1 MCSITLCFN
10 STQFR
15 FSFKAWFDEARA
27 DNAAHSYGAEC
38 GAMGN
43 CDHTTGKCVCRDG
56 WTGAACER
64 LECSQDCSG
73 NGECL
78 PMYRLAQLRQ
88 NNGEPDPTVYGS
100 TDLVRPFG
108 TSVYASPE
116 TWDFDMM
123 YGCLC
128 DSGGRGGGGDTDGFY
143 GGANRLRVG
152 TRGYVSGVYT
162 DNSKLSGWGGYT
174 CSKRE

>member
-1 MCSITLCFN
+1 
-10 STQFR
+10 
-15 FSFKAWFDEARA
+15 
-27 DNAAHSYGAEC
+27 
-38 GAMGN
+38 MGN
-43 CDHTTGKCVCRDG
+43 CDHATGKCACREG

-88 NNGEPDPTVYGS
+88 DNGEPDPTVYGS

-128 DSGGRGGGGDTDGFY
+128 DSGGRGGAGDTDGLY
-143 GGANRLRVG
+143 GGANRPRAG
-152 TRGYVSGVYT
+152 TRGYVSGLYT
-162 DNSKLSGWGGYT
+162 DNSRLSGWGGYT

>member
-1 MCSITLCFN
+1 VTCSGKGACNNATGGCTCHPDFYGGDCSLRN
-10 STQFR
+10 Q
-15 FSFKAWFDEARA
+15 AWFDEARA

-43 CDHTTGKCVCRDG
+43 CDHDTGQCVCREG

-64 LECSQDCSG
+64 LGCGGDEECSG
-73 NGECL
+73 NGRCL
-78 PMYRLAQLRQ
+78 PMFRLAQLRQ
-88 NNGEPDPTVYGS
+88 SNGELDPTVYGS

-108 TSVYASPE
+108 TSVYASPA

-128 DSGGRGGGGDTDGFY
+128 DSGGRG
-143 GGANRLRVG
+143 
-152 TRGYVSGVYT
+152 
-162 DNSKLSGWGGYT
+162 
-174 CSKRE
+174 